1 MSFLGR
7 AAERVARLSIGQAFC
22 IQVCSGAGRLTA
34 GLRACGMKD
43 SFPVDARVEG
53 AVCPIVSLDL
63 SRADGQ
69 KHFLSLLNEPSLVYV
84 HLSPPCGTAVR
95 TAEAALRDDLHPH
108 GRPSLKGA
116 DKVRV
121 NQANRLFEFFARAC
135 KIMYMRGIL
144 FSVEGPLQSFLWSTT
159 WWREFLADVP
169 IFVTTLHQCMF
180 GHPRKKATLLLHTLP
195 EFLCLQRAC
204 DGKHKHEAWAFAKAS
219 AEMSYPWD
227 LAREMSSLVR
237 KQLLDLGC
245 SDAPQRLQDLDNI
258 ITGSRAFT
266 GVQANKRVLPLVPEF
281 KLRLQ
286 ISGCCDPQALDGL
299 VRKQVLTQPWIP
311 PEGAVLSVDMPS
323 VPAGSKLLSISTQGV
338 QPDAESGL
346 GSPEARSPRGS
357 LLSCPAFGLKPQGD
371 VIPSGAHVPSCPTS
385 GPVQPDAE
393 MGLGSPEFIPPR
405 GSLPPRPAFGL
416 KPQGDVVPS
425 SVHVPTCPTSGP
437 NPQGDVVPLGVLSRP
452 PGENEPACEKLAYEA
467 MSHYP
472 SGRLSSEAVYR
483 VLSQTPEVLPART
496 RGTRTDASHQW
507 FSGGYGH
514 GPMVGVR
521 NSTLRFPWTT
531 ALACRYVRE
540 KAPWHRFGAVAF
552 TINLLSEAHVD
563 SHNDASS
570 YNLLLP

>member
-34 GLRACGMKD
+34 GLRACGMQD
-43 SFPVDARVEG
+43 SFAVDARVEG
-53 AVCPIVSLDL
+53 AVCPVVSLDL

-95 TAEAALRDDLHPH
+95 TAEAGLRDDLHPH

-135 KIMYMRGIL
+135 KVMYMRGIL
-144 FSVEGPLQSFLWSTT
+144 FSIEGPLQSFLWSTT
-159 WWREFLADVP
+159 WWRKFLADVP

-195 EFLCLQRAC
+195 AFLCLQRAC
-204 DGKHKHEAWAFAKAS
+204 DGKHKHEAWAFAKSS

-245 SDAPQRLQDLDNI
+245 SDTPQRLQDLDNI
-258 ITGSRAFT
+258 ITGSRALT

-286 ISGCCDPQALDGL
+286 VSGCCNPQALDGL
-299 VRKQVLTQPWIP
+299 VRKQVLAQPWVP

-338 QPDAESGL
+338 QPDADSGL
-346 GSPEARSPRGS
+346 DSHAARSPRVPLLLCPS
-357 LLSCPAFGLKPQGD
+357 LGLKPQGD
-371 VIPSGAHVPSCPTS
+371 VIPSGVHVPSCPTS
-385 GPVQPDAE
+385 SLVQPADSGLDSPAARSPRVPLLPWPSLGLKPQGDVIPSGVHVPSCPTSSLVQPDAE
-393 MGLGSPEFIPPR
+393 MGLGE
-405 GSLPPRPAFGL
+405 
-416 KPQGDVVPS
+416 PQGDVVPS

-437 NPQGDVVPLGVLSRP
+437 NPQGDVVPL
-452 PGENEPACEKLAYEA
+452 AWT
-467 MSHYP
+467 
-472 SGRLSSEAVYR
+472 SG
-483 VLSQTPEVLPART
+483 
-496 RGTRTDASHQW
+496 
-507 FSGGYGH
+507 
-514 GPMVGVR
+514 
-521 NSTLRFPWTT
+521 
-531 ALACRYVRE
+531 
-540 KAPWHRFGAVAF
+540 
-552 TINLLSEAHVD
+552 
-563 SHNDASS
+563 
-570 YNLLLP
+570 